1 MTSAAKKYFDVL
13 SYVKTSKA
21 LGVKEDL
28 AEYQAR
34 QLAEIIDI
42 ASANTQEE
50 FTVRELATK
59 TDIHELREATKTDI
73 QAVKTDIHELRAATQ
88 ADIHELRSEL
98 KADIYELGT
107 TLRTEFKADIYEL
120 RTELKTDIRELRTDV
135 NGLKDTTKDLV
146 DRIGNLRYDTIKFV
160 VWTGVSIVV
169 FIGTMMAKG
178 FHWL

>member
-59 TDIHELREATKTDI
+59 TDIHELRAETKTDI
-73 QAVKTDIHELRAATQ
+73 H
-88 ADIHELRSEL
+88 
-98 KADIYELGT
+98 
-107 TLRTEFKADIYEL
+107 
-120 RTELKTDIRELRTDV
+120 ELRTDV

>member
-59 TDIHELREATKTDI
+59 TDIHELRAATKTDI

-98 KADIYELGT
+98 
-107 TLRTEFKADIYEL
+107 KADIYEL

>member
-59 TDIHELREATKTDI
+59 TDIHELR
-73 QAVKTDIHELRAATQ
+73 AATQ
-88 ADIHELRSEL
+88 ADIHELRTEL

-135 NGLKDTTKDLV
+135 NGLKDTTKD
-146 DRIGNLRYDTIKFV
+146 
-160 VWTGVSIVV
+160 
-169 FIGTMMAKG
+169 
-178 FHWL
+178 

>member
-59 TDIHELREATKTDI
+59 TDI
-73 QAVKTDIHELRAATQ
+73 
-88 ADIHELRSEL
+88 
-98 KADIYELGT
+98 YELGT

-135 NGLKDTTKDLV
+135 NGLKDTTKDLE

>member
-107 TLRTEFKADIYEL
+107 TLRTEFK
-120 RTELKTDIRELRTDV
+120 TDICELRTDV

>member
-50 FTVRELATK
+50 FTVREL
-59 TDIHELREATKTDI
+59 ATKTDI